1 MLDEETIPT
10 RETTSPVETI
20 LSPVG
25 TILQI
30 LLRRV
35 WTIVLVL
42 VVVTGSTFAFSVRQM
57 PTYEATVQMLVS
69 QKNPGG
75 PNLGGD
81 IGGLQDA
88 TLTVAEMVPS
98 MPIAQG
104 VVEQLNLPDL
114 SAEDVLRNM
123 SVEPNPGTMVIDVSY
138 TYTAANAQMAQ
149 ERAQLI
155 ANAIGEVST
164 KKIGDAMVGA
174 NPIVFRV
181 WNEATLPEN
190 PVRPNPVRNSI
201 IALLLG
207 CPLAVGIAFLLD
219 YVDDSWKSPE
229 EVKEFSGVPT
239 FGVIPVF
246 EVSAGKGL
254 ELLASKKEGE

>member
-1 MLDEETIPT
+1 MLF
-10 RETTSPVETI
+10 RS
-20 LSPVG
+20 
-25 TILQI
+25 
-30 LLRRV
+30 RV

-98 MPIAQG
+98 MHVAQE

-138 TYTAANAQMAQ
+138 TYTAANAQMAK

-190 PVRPNPVRNSI
+190 PVSPNPVRNSI

-207 CPLAVGIAFLLD
+207 GPLAVGIAFLLD
-219 YVDDSWKSPE
+219 HVDDSWKSPE
-229 EVKEFSGVPT
+229 EVEEFSGVPT
-239 FGVIPVF
+239 LGVVPKF
-246 EVSAGKGL
+246 RVSARRK
-254 ELLASKKEGE
+254 ETLLSKEGER

>member
-1 MLDEETIPT
+1 MLDEETTPT
-10 RETTSPVETI
+10 KGTTSPVETI

-25 TILQI
+25 TILQL

-98 MPIAQG
+98 MHVAQG

-123 SVEPNPGTMVIDVSY
+123 SVEANPGTMVIDVSY
-138 TYTAANAQMAQ
+138 TYTAANAHTAQ

-164 KKIGDAMVGA
+164 KEIGDAMVGA

-181 WNEATLPEN
+181 WDEATLPEN
-190 PVRPNPVRNSI
+190 PVSPNPVRNSI

-207 CPLAVGIAFLLD
+207 GPLAVGIAFLLD
-219 YVDDSWKSPE
+219 HVDDSWKSPE
-229 EVKEFSGVPT
+229 EVEEFSGVPT
-239 FGVIPVF
+239 LGVVPKF
-246 EVSAGKGL
+246 RVSARRKETL
-254 ELLASKKEGE
+254 VSKEGER

>member
-1 MLDEETIPT
+1 MLDEETTPT
-10 RETTSPVETI
+10 KGTTSPVETI

-25 TILQI
+25 TILQL

-35 WTIVLVL
+35 WTILLVL

-98 MPIAQG
+98 MPVAQG

-123 SVEPNPGTMVIDVSY
+123 SVEANPGTMVIDVSY
-138 TYTAANAQMAQ
+138 RYTAANAQMAK

-164 KKIGDAMVGA
+164 KEIGDAMVGA

-201 IALLLG
+201 IAFLVG

-229 EVKEFSGVPT
+229 EVEEFSGVPT

-246 EVSAGKGL
+246 EVSAGKRP

>member
-1 MLDEETIPT
+1 MLDEETTPT
-10 RETTSPVETI
+10 KGTTSPVETI

-30 LLRRV
+30 LLRHV
-35 WTIVLVL
+35 WTSVL
-42 VVVTGSTFAFSVRQM
+42 VVVVITGSTFAFSASQM

-98 MPIAQG
+98 MHVAQG

-123 SVEPNPGTMVIDVSY
+123 SVEANPGTMVIDVSY
-138 TYTAANAQMAQ
+138 TYTAANAQTAQ

-164 KKIGDAMVGA
+164 KEIGDAMVGA

-181 WNEATLPEN
+181 WDEATLPEN
-190 PVRPNPVRNSI
+190 PVSPNPVRNSI

-207 CPLAVGIAFLLD
+207 GPLAVGIAFLLD
-219 YVDDSWKSPE
+219 HVDDSWKSPE
-229 EVKEFSGVPT
+229 EVEEFSGVPT
-239 FGVIPVF
+239 LGVVPKF
-246 EVSAGKGL
+246 RVSARRKETL
-254 ELLASKKEGE
+254 VSKEGER

>member
-1 MLDEETIPT
+1 MLDEETTPT

-25 TILQI
+25 TILQL

-164 KKIGDAMVGA
+164 KEIGDAMVGA

-181 WNEATLPEN
+181 WDEATLPEN
-190 PVRPNPVRNSI
+190 PVSPNPVRNSI

-207 CPLAVGIAFLLD
+207 GPLAVGIAFLLD
-219 YVDDSWKSPE
+219 HVDDSWKSPE
-229 EVKEFSGVPT
+229 EVEEFSGVPT
-239 FGVIPVF
+239 LGVVPKF
-246 EVSAGKGL
+246 RVSARRKETL
-254 ELLASKKEGE
+254 VSKEGER

>member
-1 MLDEETIPT
+1 MLDEETTPT
-10 RETTSPVETI
+10 KGTTSPVETI

-30 LLRRV
+30 LIRHV
-35 WTIVLVL
+35 WTIVLV
-42 VVVTGSTFAFSVRQM
+42 VVVITGSTFAFSARQM

-98 MPIAQG
+98 MHVAQG

-123 SVEPNPGTMVIDVSY
+123 SVEASPGTMVIDVSY
-138 TYTAANAQMAQ
+138 TYTAANAETAQ

-164 KKIGDAMVGA
+164 KEIGDAMVGA

-181 WNEATLPEN
+181 WDEATLPEH
-190 PVRPNPVRNSI
+190 PESPNQVRNSI

-207 CPLAVGIAFLLD
+207 VPLAVGIAFLLD
-219 YVDDSWKSPE
+219 HVDDSWKSPE
-229 EVKEFSGVPT
+229 EVEEFSGVPT
-239 FGVIPVF
+239 LGVVPKF
-246 EVSAGKGL
+246 RVSARRKETL
-254 ELLASKKEGE
+254 VSKEGER

>member
-1 MLDEETIPT
+1 MLDEETTPT
-10 RETTSPVETI
+10 KGTTSPVETI

-25 TILQI
+25 TILQL

-98 MPIAQG
+98 MHVAQG

-123 SVEPNPGTMVIDVSY
+123 SVEANPGTMVIDVSY
-138 TYTAANAQMAQ
+138 TYTAANAETAQ

-181 WNEATLPEN
+181 WDEATLPEN
-190 PVRPNPVRNSI
+190 PVSPNPVRNSI

-207 CPLAVGIAFLLD
+207 GPLAVGIAFLLD
-219 YVDDSWKSPE
+219 HVDDSWKSPE
-229 EVKEFSGVPT
+229 EVEEFSGVPT
-239 FGVIPVF
+239 LGVVPKF
-246 EVSAGKGL
+246 RVSARRKETL
-254 ELLASKKEGE
+254 VSKEGER

>member
-1 MLDEETIPT
+1 MLDEETTPT
-10 RETTSPVETI
+10 KGTTSPVETI

-25 TILQI
+25 TILQL

-98 MPIAQG
+98 MHVAQG

-123 SVEPNPGTMVIDVSY
+123 SVEANPGTMVIDVSY
-138 TYTAANAQMAQ
+138 TYTAANAETAQ

-164 KKIGDAMVGA
+164 KEIGDAMVGA

-181 WNEATLPEN
+181 WDEATLPEN
-190 PVRPNPVRNSI
+190 PVSPNPVRNSI

-207 CPLAVGIAFLLD
+207 GPLAVGIAFLLD
-219 YVDDSWKSPE
+219 HVDDSWKSPE
-229 EVKEFSGVPT
+229 EVEEFSGVPT
-239 FGVIPVF
+239 LGVVPKF
-246 EVSAGKGL
+246 RVSARRKETL
-254 ELLASKKEGE
+254 VSKEGER

>member
-25 TILQI
+25 MILQL

-35 WTIVLVL
+35 WTIMLVL

-114 SAEDVLRNM
+114 SAE
-123 SVEPNPGTMVIDVSY
+123 G
-138 TYTAANAQMAQ
+138 AADRQCHW
-149 ERAQLI
+149 R
-155 ANAIGEVST
+155 GE
-164 KKIGDAMVGA
+164 
-174 NPIVFRV
+174 
-181 WNEATLPEN
+181 
-190 PVRPNPVRNSI
+190 
-201 IALLLG
+201 
-207 CPLAVGIAFLLD
+207 
-219 YVDDSWKSPE
+219 YE
-229 EVKEFSGVPT
+229 EDWGRDGRCQPHSLQ
-239 FGVIPVF
+239 
-246 EVSAGKGL
+246 GL
-254 ELLASKKEGE
+254 E

>member
-1 MLDEETIPT
+1 
-10 RETTSPVETI
+10 
-20 LSPVG
+20 
-25 TILQI
+25 
-30 LLRRV
+30 
-35 WTIVLVL
+35 VLVV
-42 VVVTGSTFAFSVRQM
+42 VVVTGSTFAFSARQM

-98 MPIAQG
+98 MHVAQG

-123 SVEPNPGTMVIDVSY
+123 SVEASPGTMVIDVSY
-138 TYTAANAQMAQ
+138 TYTAANAETAQ

-164 KKIGDAMVGA
+164 KEIGDAMVGA

-181 WNEATLPEN
+181 WDEATLPED
-190 PVRPNPVRNSI
+190 PVSPNPVRNSI

-207 CPLAVGIAFLLD
+207 VPLAVGIAFLLD
-219 YVDDSWKSPE
+219 HVDDSWKSPE
-229 EVKEFSGVPT
+229 EVEEFSGVPT
-239 FGVIPVF
+239 LGVVPKF
-246 EVSAGKGL
+246 RVSARRTETL
-254 ELLASKKEGE
+254 VSKEGER

>member
-1 MLDEETIPT
+1 MLDEETTPT
-10 RETTSPVETI
+10 KGTTSPVETI

-25 TILQI
+25 TILQT
-30 LLRRV
+30 LLRHV
-35 WTIVLVL
+35 WTSVL
-42 VVVTGSTFAFSVRQM
+42 VVVVITGSTFAFSALQM

-98 MPIAQG
+98 MHVAQG

-123 SVEPNPGTMVIDVSY
+123 SVEASPGTMVIDVSY

-155 ANAIGEVST
+155 ANTIGEVST
-164 KKIGDAMVGA
+164 KKIGHAMVGA
-174 NPIVFRV
+174 NPIRFRV

-190 PVRPNPVRNSI
+190 PVSPNPVRNSI

-207 CPLAVGIAFLLD
+207 VPLAVGIAFLLD
-219 YVDDSWKSPE
+219 HVDDSWKSPE
-229 EVKEFSGVPT
+229 EVEEFSGVPT
-239 FGVIPVF
+239 LGVVPKF
-246 EVSAGKGL
+246 RVSARRKETL
-254 ELLASKKEGE
+254 VSKEGER

>member
-1 MLDEETIPT
+1 MLDEETTPT
-10 RETTSPVETI
+10 KGTTSPVETI

-25 TILQI
+25 MILQL

-98 MPIAQG
+98 MHVAQG

-123 SVEPNPGTMVIDVSY
+123 SVEANPGTMVIDVSY
-138 TYTAANAQMAQ
+138 TYTAANAQMAK

-201 IALLLG
+201 IAFLVG

-229 EVKEFSGVPT
+229 EVEEFSGVPNL
-239 FGVIPVF
+239 GVVPKF
-246 EVSAGKGL
+246 RVSARRKETL
-254 ELLASKKEGE
+254 VSKEGER

>member
-1 MLDEETIPT
+1 
-10 RETTSPVETI
+10 
-20 LSPVG
+20 
-25 TILQI
+25 
-30 LLRRV
+30 
-35 WTIVLVL
+35 VL
-42 VVVTGSTFAFSVRQM
+42 VVVVITGSTFAFSARQM

-138 TYTAANAQMAQ
+138 TYTAANAHTAQ

-164 KKIGDAMVGA
+164 KEIGDAMVGA

-181 WNEATLPEN
+181 WDEATLPEN
-190 PVRPNPVRNSI
+190 PVSPNPVRNSI

-207 CPLAVGIAFLLD
+207 VPLAVGIAFLLD
-219 YVDDSWKSPE
+219 HVDDSWKSPE
-229 EVKEFSGVPT
+229 EVEEFSGVPT
-239 FGVIPVF
+239 LGVVPKF
-246 EVSAGKGL
+246 RVSARRKETL
-254 ELLASKKEGE
+254 VSKEGER

>member
-25 TILQI
+25 TILQL

-98 MPIAQG
+98 MHVAQG

-123 SVEPNPGTMVIDVSY
+123 SVEANPGTMVIDVSY
-138 TYTAANAQMAQ
+138 TYTAANAQTAQ

-207 CPLAVGIAFLLD
+207 GPLAVGIAFLLD
-219 YVDDSWKSPE
+219 HVDDSWKSPE
-229 EVKEFSGVPT
+229 EVEEFSGVPT
-239 FGVIPVF
+239 LGVVPKF
-246 EVSAGKGL
+246 RVSARRKEIL
-254 ELLASKKEGE
+254 VSKEGER

>member
-1 MLDEETIPT
+1 MLDEETTPT

-25 TILQI
+25 TILQL

-35 WTIVLVL
+35 WTILLVL

-81 IGGLQDA
+81 IGGLTDA

-98 MPIAQG
+98 MPVAQG
-104 VVEQLNLPDL
+104 VVKQLNLPDL

-123 SVEPNPGTMVIDVSY
+123 NAEPNPGTMVIDVSY

-155 ANAIGEVST
+155 ANTIGEVST
-164 KKIGDAMVGA
+164 KKIGHAMVGA
-174 NPIVFRV
+174 NPIRFRV

-190 PVRPNPVRNSI
+190 TVSPNPVRNSI

-207 CPLAVGIAFLLD
+207 GPLAVGIAFLLD

-229 EVKEFSGVPT
+229 EVEEFSGVPT

-246 EVSAGKGL
+246 EVSAGKRP

>member
-1 MLDEETIPT
+1 MLDEETTPT

-30 LLRRV
+30 LLRHV
-35 WTIVLVL
+35 WTIVLVM
-42 VVVTGSTFAFSVRQM
+42 VVITGSTFAFSARQM

-81 IGGLQDA
+81 IGGLQEA

-98 MPIAQG
+98 MHVAQG

-123 SVEPNPGTMVIDVSY
+123 SVEANPGTMIIDVSY
-138 TYTAANAQMAQ
+138 TYTAANAQTAQ

-164 KKIGDAMVGA
+164 KEIGDAMVGA

-181 WNEATLPEN
+181 WDEATLPED
-190 PVRPNPVRNSI
+190 PVSPNPVRNSI

-207 CPLAVGIAFLLD
+207 VPLAVGIAFLLD
-219 YVDDSWKSPE
+219 HVDDSWKSPE
-229 EVKEFSGVPT
+229 EVEEFSGVPT
-239 FGVIPVF
+239 LGVVPKF
-246 EVSAGKGL
+246 RVSARRKETL
-254 ELLASKKEGE
+254 VSKEGER

>member
-1 MLDEETIPT
+1 MLDEETTPT

-25 TILQI
+25 TILQL

-42 VVVTGSTFAFSVRQM
+42 VVVTGSTFAFSARQM

-98 MPIAQG
+98 MHVAQG

-123 SVEPNPGTMVIDVSY
+123 SVEANPGTMVIDVSY
-138 TYTAANAQMAQ
+138 TYTAANAQTAQ

-164 KKIGDAMVGA
+164 KEIGDAMVGA

-181 WNEATLPEN
+181 WDEATLPEN
-190 PVRPNPVRNSI
+190 PVSPNPVRNSI

-207 CPLAVGIAFLLD
+207 GPLAVGIAFLLD
-219 YVDDSWKSPE
+219 HVDDRWKSPE
-229 EVKEFSGVPT
+229 EVEEFSGVPT
-239 FGVIPVF
+239 LGVVPKF
-246 EVSAGKGL
+246 RVSARRKETL
-254 ELLASKKEGE
+254 VSKEGER

>member
-25 TILQI
+25 TILQL

-98 MPIAQG
+98 MHVAQG

-123 SVEPNPGTMVIDVSY
+123 SVEANPGTMVIDVSY
-138 TYTAANAQMAQ
+138 TYTAANAHTAQ

-164 KKIGDAMVGA
+164 KEIGDAMVGA

-181 WNEATLPEN
+181 WDEATLPEN
-190 PVRPNPVRNSI
+190 PVSPNPVRNSI

-207 CPLAVGIAFLLD
+207 GPLAVGIAFLLD
-219 YVDDSWKSPE
+219 HVDDSWKSPE
-229 EVKEFSGVPT
+229 EVEEFSGVPT
-239 FGVIPVF
+239 LGVVPKF
-246 EVSAGKGL
+246 RVSARRKETL
-254 ELLASKKEGE
+254 VSKEGER

>member
-1 MLDEETIPT
+1 MLDEETTPT

-25 TILQI
+25 TILQL

-98 MPIAQG
+98 MHVAQG

-123 SVEPNPGTMVIDVSY
+123 SVEANPGTMVIDVSY
-138 TYTAANAQMAQ
+138 TYTAANAHTAQ

-164 KKIGDAMVGA
+164 KEIGDAMVGA

-181 WNEATLPEN
+181 WDEATLPEN
-190 PVRPNPVRNSI
+190 PVSPNPVRNSI

-207 CPLAVGIAFLLD
+207 GPLAVGIAFLLD
-219 YVDDSWKSPE
+219 HVDDSWKSPE
-229 EVKEFSGVPT
+229 EVEEFSGVPT
-239 FGVIPVF
+239 LGVVPKF
-246 EVSAGKGL
+246 RVSARRKETL
-254 ELLASKKEGE
+254 VSKEGER

>member
-1 MLDEETIPT
+1 MLDEETTPT
-10 RETTSPVETI
+10 KGTTSPVETI

-30 LLRRV
+30 LLRHV
-35 WTIVLVL
+35 WTIVLV
-42 VVVTGSTFAFSVRQM
+42 VVVITGSTFAFSARQM

-81 IGGLQDA
+81 IGGLQEA

-98 MPIAQG
+98 MHVAQE

-123 SVEPNPGTMVIDVSY
+123 SVEANPGTMVIDVSY
-138 TYTAANAQMAQ
+138 TYTAANAETAQ

-164 KKIGDAMVGA
+164 KEIGDAMVGA

-181 WNEATLPEN
+181 GDEATLPED
-190 PVRPNPVRNSI
+190 PVSPNPVRNSI

-207 CPLAVGIAFLLD
+207 VPLAVGIAFLLD
-219 YVDDSWKSPE
+219 HVDDSWKSPE
-229 EVKEFSGVPT
+229 EVEEFSGVPT
-239 FGVIPVF
+239 LGVVPKF
-246 EVSAGKGL
+246 RVSARRKETL
-254 ELLASKKEGE
+254 VSKEGER

>member
-1 MLDEETIPT
+1 M
-10 RETTSPVETI
+10 
-20 LSPVG
+20 
-25 TILQI
+25 
-30 LLRRV
+30 
-35 WTIVLVL
+35 
-42 VVVTGSTFAFSVRQM
+42 VVITGSTFAFSARQM

-98 MPIAQG
+98 MHVAQG

-123 SVEPNPGTMVIDVSY
+123 SVEANPGTMVIDVSY
-138 TYTAANAQMAQ
+138 TYTAANAETAQ

-164 KKIGDAMVGA
+164 KEIGDAMVGA

-181 WNEATLPEN
+181 WDEATLPEN
-190 PVRPNPVRNSI
+190 PVSPNPVRNSI

-207 CPLAVGIAFLLD
+207 GPLAVGIAFLLD
-219 YVDDSWKSPE
+219 HVDDSWKSPE
-229 EVKEFSGVPT
+229 EVEEFSGVPT
-239 FGVIPVF
+239 LGVVPKF
-246 EVSAGKGL
+246 RVSARRKETL
-254 ELLASKKEGE
+254 VSKEGER

>member
-1 MLDEETIPT
+1 MLDEETTPT

-25 TILQI
+25 TILQL

-138 TYTAANAQMAQ
+138 TYTAANAQTAQ

-164 KKIGDAMVGA
+164 KEIGDAMVGA

-181 WNEATLPEN
+181 WDEATLPEN
-190 PVRPNPVRNSI
+190 PVSPNPVRNSI

-207 CPLAVGIAFLLD
+207 GPLAVGIAFLLD
-219 YVDDSWKSPE
+219 HVDDSWKSPE
-229 EVKEFSGVPT
+229 EVEEFSGVPT
-239 FGVIPVF
+239 LGVVPKF
-246 EVSAGKGL
+246 RVSARRKETL
-254 ELLASKKEGE
+254 VSKEGER

>member
-1 MLDEETIPT
+1 M
-10 RETTSPVETI
+10 
-20 LSPVG
+20 
-25 TILQI
+25 
-30 LLRRV
+30 
-35 WTIVLVL
+35 
-42 VVVTGSTFAFSVRQM
+42 VVITGSTFAFSARQM

-98 MPIAQG
+98 MHVAQG

-123 SVEPNPGTMVIDVSY
+123 SVEASPGTMVIDVSY
-138 TYTAANAQMAQ
+138 TYTAANAETAQ

-164 KKIGDAMVGA
+164 KEIGDAMVGA

-181 WNEATLPEN
+181 WDEATLPEN
-190 PVRPNPVRNSI
+190 PVSPNPVRNSI

-207 CPLAVGIAFLLD
+207 GPLAVGIAFLLD
-219 YVDDSWKSPE
+219 HVDDSWKSPE
-229 EVKEFSGVPT
+229 EVEEFSGVPT
-239 FGVIPVF
+239 LGVVPKF
-246 EVSAGKGL
+246 RVSARRKETL
-254 ELLASKKEGE
+254 VSKEGER

>member
-1 MLDEETIPT
+1 MLDEETTPT
-10 RETTSPVETI
+10 KGTTSPVETI
-20 LSPVG
+20 H
-25 TILQI
+25 
-30 LLRRV
+30 V
-35 WTIVLVL
+35 WTSVL
-42 VVVTGSTFAFSVRQM
+42 VVVVITGSTFAFSASQM

-98 MPIAQG
+98 MHVAQG

-123 SVEPNPGTMVIDVSY
+123 SVEANPGTMVIDVSY
-138 TYTAANAQMAQ
+138 TYTAANAHTAQ

-155 ANAIGEVST
+155 ANTIGEVST
-164 KKIGDAMVGA
+164 KEIGDAMVGA

-181 WNEATLPEN
+181 WDEATLPEN
-190 PVRPNPVRNSI
+190 PVSPNPVRNSI

-207 CPLAVGIAFLLD
+207 GPLAVGIAFLLD

-229 EVKEFSGVPT
+229 EVEEFSGVPT
-239 FGVIPVF
+239 LGVVPKF
-246 EVSAGKGL
+246 RVSARRKETL
-254 ELLASKKEGE
+254 VSKEGER

>member
-1 MLDEETIPT
+1 MLDEETTPT

-25 TILQI
+25 TILQL

-35 WTIVLVL
+35 WTILLVL
-42 VVVTGSTFAFSVRQM
+42 VVVTGSTFAFSVHQM

-81 IGGLQDA
+81 IGGLTDA

-98 MPIAQG
+98 MPVAQG
-104 VVEQLNLPDL
+104 VVKQLNLPDL

-123 SVEPNPGTMVIDVSY
+123 NAEPNPGTMVIDVSY

-155 ANAIGEVST
+155 ANTIGEVST
-164 KKIGDAMVGA
+164 KKIGHAMVGA
-174 NPIVFRV
+174 NPIRFRV

-190 PVRPNPVRNSI
+190 PVSPNPVRNSI

-207 CPLAVGIAFLLD
+207 GPLAVGIAFLLD

-229 EVKEFSGVPT
+229 EVEEFSGVPT

-246 EVSAGKGL
+246 EVSAGKRL
-254 ELLASKKEGE
+254 ELLASEKEGE

>member
-1 MLDEETIPT
+1 
-10 RETTSPVETI
+10 
-20 LSPVG
+20 
-25 TILQI
+25 
-30 LLRRV
+30 V
-35 WTIVLVL
+35 WTIVLV
-42 VVVTGSTFAFSVRQM
+42 VVVITGSTFAFSARQM

-98 MPIAQG
+98 MHVAQG

-123 SVEPNPGTMVIDVSY
+123 SVEANPGTMVIDVSY
-138 TYTAANAQMAQ
+138 TYTAANAHTAQ

-181 WNEATLPEN
+181 WNEAMLPEN

-207 CPLAVGIAFLLD
+207 GPLAVGIAFLLD

-229 EVKEFSGVPT
+229 EVEEFSGVPT
-239 FGVIPVF
+239 LGVVPKF
-246 EVSAGKGL
+246 RVSARRKETL
-254 ELLASKKEGE
+254 VSKEGER

>member
-20 LSPVG
+20 LSPVE
-25 TILQI
+25 TILQL

-98 MPIAQG
+98 MHVAQG

-123 SVEPNPGTMVIDVSY
+123 SVEANPGTMVIDVSY
-138 TYTAANAQMAQ
+138 TYTAANAHTAQ

-164 KKIGDAMVGA
+164 KEIGDAMVGA

-181 WNEATLPEN
+181 WDEATLPEN
-190 PVRPNPVRNSI
+190 PVSPNPVRNSI

-207 CPLAVGIAFLLD
+207 GPLAVGIAFLLD
-219 YVDDSWKSPE
+219 HVDDSWKSPE
-229 EVKEFSGVPT
+229 EVEEFSGVPT
-239 FGVIPVF
+239 LGVVPKF
-246 EVSAGKGL
+246 RVSARRKETL
-254 ELLASKKEGE
+254 VSKEGER

>member
-1 MLDEETIPT
+1 MLDEETTPT
-10 RETTSPVETI
+10 KGTTSPVETI

-25 TILQI
+25 MILQI
-30 LLRRV
+30 LLRHV
-35 WTIVLVL
+35 WTIVLV
-42 VVVTGSTFAFSVRQM
+42 VVVITGSTFAFSARQM

-81 IGGLQDA
+81 IGGLQEA

-98 MPIAQG
+98 MHVAQG

-123 SVEPNPGTMVIDVSY
+123 SVEANPGTMVIDVSY
-138 TYTAANAQMAQ
+138 TYTADNAETAQ

-164 KKIGDAMVGA
+164 KEIGDAMVGA

-181 WNEATLPEN
+181 WDEATLPED
-190 PVRPNPVRNSI
+190 PVSPNPVRNSI

-207 CPLAVGIAFLLD
+207 VPLAVGIAFLLD
-219 YVDDSWKSPE
+219 HVGDSWKSPE
-229 EVKEFSGVPT
+229 EVEEFSGVPT
-239 FGVIPVF
+239 LGVVPKF
-246 EVSAGKGL
+246 RVSARRKETL
-254 ELLASKKEGE
+254 VSKEGER

>member
-1 MLDEETIPT
+1 MLDEETTPT

-25 TILQI
+25 TILQL

-81 IGGLQDA
+81 IGGLQEA

-98 MPIAQG
+98 MHVAQG

-123 SVEPNPGTMVIDVSY
+123 SVEANPGTMVIDVSY
-138 TYTAANAQMAQ
+138 TYTADNAETAQ

-164 KKIGDAMVGA
+164 KEIGDAMVGA

-181 WNEATLPEN
+181 WDEATLPED
-190 PVRPNPVRNSI
+190 PVSPNPVRNSI

-207 CPLAVGIAFLLD
+207 GPLAVGIAFLLD
-219 YVDDSWKSPE
+219 HVDDSWKSPE
-229 EVKEFSGVPT
+229 EVEEFSGVPT
-239 FGVIPVF
+239 LGVVPKF
-246 EVSAGKGL
+246 RVSARRKETL
-254 ELLASKKEGE
+254 VSKEGER

>member
-1 MLDEETIPT
+1 MLDEETTPT
-10 RETTSPVETI
+10 KGTTSPVETI

-30 LLRRV
+30 LLRHV
-35 WTIVLVL
+35 WTSVL
-42 VVVTGSTFAFSVRQM
+42 VVVVITGSTFAFSASQM

-98 MPIAQG
+98 MHVAQG

-123 SVEPNPGTMVIDVSY
+123 SVEANPGTMVIDVSY
-138 TYTAANAQMAQ
+138 TYTAANAHTAQ

-164 KKIGDAMVGA
+164 KEIGDAMVGA

-181 WNEATLPEN
+181 WDEATLPEN
-190 PVRPNPVRNSI
+190 PVSPNPVRNSI

-207 CPLAVGIAFLLD
+207 GPLAVGIAFLLD
-219 YVDDSWKSPE
+219 HVDDSWKSPE
-229 EVKEFSGVPT
+229 EVEEFSGVPT
-239 FGVIPVF
+239 LGVVPKF
-246 EVSAGKGL
+246 RVSARRKETL
-254 ELLASKKEGE
+254 VSKEGER

>member
-1 MLDEETIPT
+1 MLDEETTPT
-10 RETTSPVETI
+10 RGTTSPVETI

-25 TILQI
+25 TILQL

-35 WTIVLVL
+35 WTILLVL

-81 IGGLQDA
+81 IGGLTDA

-98 MPIAQG
+98 MPVAQG
-104 VVEQLNLPDL
+104 VVKQLNLPDL

-123 SVEPNPGTMVIDVSY
+123 NAEPNPGTMVIDVSY

-155 ANAIGEVST
+155 ANTIGEVST
-164 KKIGDAMVGA
+164 KKIGHAMVGA
-174 NPIVFRV
+174 NPIRFRV

-190 PVRPNPVRNSI
+190 PVSPNPVRNSI

-207 CPLAVGIAFLLD
+207 GPLAVGIAFLLD

-229 EVKEFSGVPT
+229 EVEEFSGVPT

-246 EVSAGKGL
+246 EVSAGKRL

>member
-1 MLDEETIPT
+1 
-10 RETTSPVETI
+10 
-20 LSPVG
+20 
-25 TILQI
+25 
-30 LLRRV
+30 
-35 WTIVLVL
+35 
-42 VVVTGSTFAFSVRQM
+42 M

-98 MPIAQG
+98 MHVAQG

-138 TYTAANAQMAQ
+138 TYTAANAETAQ

-164 KKIGDAMVGA
+164 KEIGDAMVGA

-181 WNEATLPEN
+181 WDEATLPEN
-190 PVRPNPVRNSI
+190 PVSPNPVRNSI

-207 CPLAVGIAFLLD
+207 GPLAVGIAFLLD
-219 YVDDSWKSPE
+219 HVDDSWKSPE
-229 EVKEFSGVPT
+229 EVEEFSGVPT
-239 FGVIPVF
+239 LGVVPKF
-246 EVSAGKGL
+246 RVSARRKETL
-254 ELLASKKEGE
+254 VSKEGER

>member
-1 MLDEETIPT
+1 MLDEETTPT
-10 RETTSPVETI
+10 KGTTSPVETI

-25 TILQI
+25 TILQT
-30 LLRRV
+30 LLRHV
-35 WTIVLVL
+35 WTSVL
-42 VVVTGSTFAFSVRQM
+42 VVVVITGSTFAFSALQM

-98 MPIAQG
+98 MHVAQG

-114 SAEDVLRNM
+114 SAEDVVRNM

-138 TYTAANAQMAQ
+138 TYTAANAQTAQ

-164 KKIGDAMVGA
+164 KEIGDAMVGA

-181 WNEATLPEN
+181 WDEATLPEN
-190 PVRPNPVRNSI
+190 PVSPNPVRNSI

-207 CPLAVGIAFLLD
+207 GPLAVGIAFLLD

-229 EVKEFSGVPT
+229 EVEEFSGVPT
-239 FGVIPVF
+239 LGVVPKF
-246 EVSAGKGL
+246 RVSARRKETL
-254 ELLASKKEGE
+254 VSKEGER